1 MLILEDLW
9 DGKVAPSE
17 RGFPKGGEYSRLA
30 RQGGEY
36 LDAFIKE
43 LSPEGKKAFDNYY
56 DTETRLMAISERDCF
71 IKGVRIGA
79 QFILDVLGEYR
90 SPMPQIGECV

>member
-17 RGFPKGGEYSRLA
+17 RECPKDKEYSRLA
-30 RQGGEY
+30 HEGSKY
-36 LDAFIKE
+36 LDEVLKE
-43 LSPEGKKAFDNYY
+43 LSHAGKKAFDQYY
-56 DTETRLMAISERDCF
+56 DTETQLMAISERDCF

-79 QFILDVLGEYR
+79 QFVLDVLGEYR